1 MERDLSERIS
11 RATIILVA
19 IALIASAA
27 LVAACA
33 TTRQSR
39 GIGEASGFLGD
50 YSDLREGGK
59 DEPQLIYIRP
69 DVDWARYDA
78 IQLESVTLWRDQ
90 RTEDVPK
97 EEQQILTDFLYNSLY
112 TELSKDYKMVDQPGP
127 NVLRLRAAIT
137 EAKGSRA
144 VMDTI
149 TSVVPQL
156 RLLTTIVGMSA
167 GTSVLV
173 GKAGVEA
180 EITDSISGKR
190 LAAGLDERQGTKA
203 MRGGI
208 KTWSDVKLA
217 FEFWSERLRKRLAT
231 LSGRTIED

>member
-1 MERDLSERIS
+1 MTRTIS
-11 RATIILVA
+11 LRTSSVLVA
-19 IALIASAA
+19 IALVTAA
-27 LVAACA
+27 AMVVGCA

-39 GIGEASGFLGD
+39 GTGEASGFLGD
-50 YSDLREGGK
+50 YSDLREGEK
-59 DEPQLIYIRP
+59 DESQLVYIRP

-78 IQLESVTLWRDQ
+78 IHLESVTLWRNEKTD
-90 RTEDVPK
+90 DVPE
-97 EEQQILTDFLYNSLY
+97 EEQQILTDFLYNALH

-127 NVLRLRAAIT
+127 NVLQMRAAIT

-149 TSVVPQL
+149 TSIVPQL

-173 GKAGVEA
+173 GKAGIEA
-180 EITDSISGKR
+180 EITDSMSRER
-190 LAAGLDERQGTKA
+190 LAAALDERQGTKA

-217 FEFWSERLRKRLAT
+217 FEFWAKRTRERLAT
-231 LSGRTIED
+231 LSGRTIEE

>member
-1 MERDLSERIS
+1 MTRDIHPRIS
-11 RATIILVA
+11 RAIASA
-19 IALIASAA
+19 IALASVALIA
-27 LVAACA
+27 VACA

-50 YSDLREGGK
+50 YSDLREGRK

-78 IQLESVTLWRDQ
+78 IQLDSVTLWRDEE
-90 RTEDVPK
+90 TDDVPE
-97 EEQQILTDFLYNSLY
+97 EEQQILTDFFFNALY
-112 TELSKDYKMVDQPGP
+112 TELSKDYEMVDEPGP
-127 NVLRLRAAIT
+127 NAMRLRAAIT
-137 EAKGSRA
+137 EAKGSKA
-144 VMDTI
+144 VMNTI

-173 GKAGVEA
+173 GKAGAEA
-180 EITDSISGKR
+180 EITDSISGRR
-190 LAAGLDERQGTKA
+190 LMAGLDERQGTKA
-203 MRGGI
+203 IRGGV

-217 FEFWSERLRKRLAT
+217 AEFWAKRLRKRLAT
-231 LSGRTIED
+231 LSGRTIDE